1 MTTVLS
7 VFDPQPA
14 KRPRRFQ
21 RGVYLLPSL
30 MTVANMAC
38 GWACVVYAMRGD
50 FGTAAPLIGFAM
62 VLDMFDG
69 RIARLTGST
78 SDFGGEFDS
87 FADMI
92 SFGVAPATLVYAW
105 GLEPLGRLGWAAG
118 FLYVTATAM
127 RLARFNLQGKGG
139 DKRYFVGLPSPPAAG
154 VLVSTV
160 FWYPAG
166 LNTTSEA
173 IVALFVVLIP
183 AALMVSP
190 IRFRSIRTIVPEG
203 RRSFQS
209 LFVIAAVISGITI
222 HPQGVLLAMAYTYVT
237 SGLIGLVLTRI
248 RRRSAAQ
255 VSDTSPSVSAPDDVP
270 KDADPPTS
278 EFPAAR

>member
-1 MTTVLS
+1 MSTVLS
-7 VFDPQPA
+7 VFDPSAQ

-38 GWACVVYAMRGD
+38 GWACIVYAMRGD

-62 VLDMFDG
+62 LLDMFDG

-87 FADMI
+87 FADVI
-92 SFGVAPATLVYAW
+92 SFGVAPATLVFAW

-154 VLVSTV
+154 VLVATV
-160 FWYPAG
+160 FWYPVP
-166 LNTTSEA
+166 LTTPSEA
-173 IVALFVVLIP
+173 IVALLVVLIP
-183 AALMVSP
+183 AALMVSR

-209 LFVIAAVISGITI
+209 LFVIAAVISGIAI
-222 HPQGVLLAMAYTYVT
+222 HPQGVLLAMAYVYVV
-237 SGLIGLVLTRI
+237 SGLVGLVLTRM
-248 RRRSAAQ
+248 RSRGSAQ
-255 VSDTSPSVSAPDDVP
+255 SGATVVEPEPATDDG
-270 KDADPPTS
+270 DGPTTV
-278 EFPAAR
+278 FPAAR